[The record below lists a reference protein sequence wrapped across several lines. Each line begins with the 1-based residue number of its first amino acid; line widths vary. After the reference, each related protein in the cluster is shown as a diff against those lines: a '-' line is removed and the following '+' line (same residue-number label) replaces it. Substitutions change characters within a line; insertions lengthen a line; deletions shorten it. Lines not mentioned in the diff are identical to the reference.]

1 MFIGLYISKP
11 FLQKQAWPPN
21 MQHLE
26 STLIKILLSNKSSCI
41 GGTVY
46 KHPPM
51 KRYSFNTS
59 FSQLL
64 QKQKSKKEN
73 KQTNK
78 QTKIKTIITG
88 DLNLNLQN
96 NAKNFTNNFTP
107 QINLQTRITGTS
119 SILAISWL
127 IIRKTCIPLQT
138 YHLQPPTSIYDD
150 HLP

>member
-1 MFIGLYISKP
+1 M
-11 FLQKQAWPPN
+11 
-21 MQHLE
+21 E

-51 KRYSFNTS
+51 KPYSFNTS

-64 QKQKSKKEN
+64 QKQKTKKEN

-78 QTKIKTIITG
+78 QTIIIG

-107 QINLQTRITGTS
+107 QINLQTRITRTS
-119 SILAISWL
+119 SMLAISWL

-138 YHLQPPTSIYDD
+138 YHLQLR
-150 HLP
+150 LPYMITFLNLQSLKIF